1 MGLTESKNVLVLFGS
16 RVWKVENFLLLPAL
30 RKKRKLLHFAA
41 AAQVCPEKVQ
51 RKEGG
56 QLLEDQG
63 AVKPVEGKYRFLC
76 FSLLHTPLGPRIS
89 WM

>member
-56 QLLEDQG
+56 SAIGRPGCCQTCRGKIQIFVLLSPSYPSG
-63 AVKPVEGKYRFLC
+63 A
-76 FSLLHTPLGPRIS
+76 
-89 WM
+89 